1 MVSGLDLNS
10 DETFIN
16 YLKNDFWCH
25 ILIFTYIFSSCK
37 IMCIYNSTY
46 SSEEAKQGPALKEL
60 VLYARD
66 KKQVHTK

>member
-16 YLKNDFWCH
+16 YLKDDLWCH

-37 IMCIYNSTY
+37 KNVYI
-46 SSEEAKQGPALKEL
+46 
-60 VLYARD
+60 
-66 KKQVHTK
+66 